1 MRISYCSSDVCS
13 SYLDVPQNDG
23 EPDLLHETLTK
34 WYFLLPG
41 SPDQD
46 SACHL
51 LASKAVSTSS
61 AASAPTA
68 HRRCPS
74 ESYQRLAFHDTKPMA
89 FLNTR
94 TRASANTEGM
104 AAGSLKAIDVGQHH
118 EILGPEHPENGQ
130 DT

>member
-23 EPDLLHETLTK
+23 EPDLRHEPLTK

-61 AASAPTA
+61 AASASTA

-89 FLNTR
+89 FLHRSEEHTSELQSLMR
-94 TRASANTEGM
+94 ISY
-104 AAGSLKAIDVGQHH
+104 AGFCLQKKKHNYS
-118 EILGPEHPENGQ
+118 N
-130 DT
+130 